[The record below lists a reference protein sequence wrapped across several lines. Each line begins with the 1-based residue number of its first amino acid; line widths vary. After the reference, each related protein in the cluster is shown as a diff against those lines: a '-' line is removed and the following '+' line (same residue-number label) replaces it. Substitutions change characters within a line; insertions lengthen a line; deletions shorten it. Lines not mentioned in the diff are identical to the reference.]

1 MYKTNFIDLEKILK
15 TDIDFL
21 EKIRAISGTIKS
33 ILKADRCT
41 IFIHDPKTH
50 TFWSA
55 YIEGISYLELPDNSG
70 IVHDIFEKNQ
80 AQVINNVQGNEEYNN
95 TVEENTGYFIHSMI
109 AAPLIN
115 KRKEPIGVIQ
125 IINKLDDKPYFN
137 QDDEEVVTKIL
148 HHIND
153 YTECLSGR

>member
-1 MYKTNFIDLEKILK
+1 MINTNFTDLEEILK

-21 EKIRAISGTIKS
+21 EKIRAISDTIKS
-33 ILKADRCT
+33 ALNADRCT
-41 IFIHDPKTH
+41 IFIHDPKTG

-70 IVHDIFEKNQ
+70 IVHEIFEKNL
-80 AQVINNVQGNEEYNN
+80 AQIINNVQSNKDYNN

-115 KRKEPIGVIQ
+115 QRREPIGVIQ
-125 IINKLDDKPYFN
+125 IINKLNDEPFFDD
-137 QDDEEVVTKIL
+137 QDKEVVTRML

-153 YTECLSGR
+153 YTECLSGY

>member
-1 MYKTNFIDLEKILK
+1 MNKINFTDLELILK

-21 EKIRAISGTIKS
+21 EKIRAISDTIKS

-41 IFIHDPKTH
+41 IFIHDPKTG

-80 AQVINNVQGNEEYNN
+80 AQVINNVQNNEDYNN

-109 AAPLIN
+109 AAPLID
-115 KRKEPIGVIQ
+115 KRYKPIGVIQ
-125 IINKLDDKPYFN
+125 IINKLGDEPYFD
-137 QDDEEVVTKIL
+137 QDDEQVVTKML

-153 YTECLSGR
+153 YTECLGGL